1 MEKSI
6 DGYSGFLFYDDN
18 GMPLVAMHW
27 QHRFNH
33 MVGRYNDIYRVQ
45 LPNITPHVCRHTYC
59 SNMAKSGMNPKT
71 LQYLMGHSDI
81 SVTMNVYTHI
91 GFDDAEEE
99 LKRMEDFRKAQ
110 EEVEQ
115 KKEKPM
121 SQKMFKVVVPSIII
135 VVWMLTC
142 YPVCNKAEGFDCFL
156 YWIIVGC
163 PFGIRRMCLWL
174 IPKNFGISGSIG
186 IFALNCIIGG
196 LIGGVVLIFKI
207 IGIAG
212 EFISIVTG
220 HFWTKSS
227 KVEI

>member
-1 MEKSI
+1 MYTTGDKLLNVMKEEEIGIAELARISGVPERTILDIMAGVKEPELGVIVETTKTDAGTRVLPITEDVAQMFQAIIEDRNAPKVEKSI

-45 LPNITPHVCRHTYC
+45 MPNITPHVCRHTYC

-99 LKRMEDFRKAQ
+99 LKRMEEFRKAQ
-110 EEVEQ
+110 AEVEQ
-115 KKEKPM
+115 KKEKTM
-121 SQKMFKVVVPSIII
+121 SQKMFKVV
-135 VVWMLTC
+135 
-142 YPVCNKAEGFDCFL
+142 
-156 YWIIVGC
+156 
-163 PFGIRRMCLWL
+163 
-174 IPKNFGISGSIG
+174 
-186 IFALNCIIGG
+186 
-196 LIGGVVLIFKI
+196 
-207 IGIAG
+207 
-212 EFISIVTG
+212 
-220 HFWTKSS
+220 
-227 KVEI
+227 